1 VLQILKRHYARYTP
15 EMVEAVCGVPR
26 ASFLA
31 IAEELIR
38 NSGHDRTSYICYAV
52 GWTMHVN
59 GPQIIRSAAI
69 LQTLLGNIGR
79 PGGGIMALRGHN
91 NVQGTTDVSTLY
103 ETLPGYLAMPSVQ
116 DTSLQ
121 SYLDRHTAHVGLYG
135 AYPQYLISSLKA
147 WYGDTATAEN
157 GYGFD
162 WLPRLTGD
170 ASYEA
175 SVAAAADGA
184 LEGLIVIGMNPVV
197 GAMHGALQRKGF
209 RKLKWMV
216 VRDLA
221 MVDTAEFWRHAPE
234 IDRGEVRTEDIG
246 TEVFVFPAAAHT
258 EKSGSFANTERRLQW
273 HERAIPP
280 QADVT
285 SDLWWIHEVGRRMK
299 AKLAERDDPRD
310 RAMRALVWD
319 YATPSAEEDPDP
331 EAVLREMNGV
341 DEHGRLLRGSS
352 ELRADGTTRCGMWI
366 YAGVITEEGNH
377 ARSRTPGTADDPLGH
392 GWGWSWPANRHIL
405 YNRCSARPDGA
416 PWSERKRLVWWDE
429 ASDRW
434 TGNDVPDLPLHTA
447 PTYDPPPDAADAM
460 ARLGGTDAFIAK
472 TDGKA
477 WLFAPSGLRDGPLP
491 VHYEPVEGT
500 VRNRL
505 YGQQTNPART
515 EWRRPDNPYHLAFAD
530 PRFPVILSTNR
541 LAEMYGAGVMSRWL
555 SWLAEL
561 QPAAIV
567 EMSPAHAAE
576 LGVASGDWVTIV
588 TARSEVEARALVTP
602 RIRPFVID
610 GQRAHHV
617 AASYHYGRKGLVTG
631 DPINE
636 LFALAGEPN
645 TTIQGS
651 KVTSVAVLAGRGA
664 TGRSVVTR
672 GPLVAEPI
680 PDAGV
685 RRDLEQVGPHVEGP
699 HGYLGPAGRAFGLEE
714 DA

>member
-1 VLQILKRHYARYTP
+1 
-15 EMVEAVCGVPR
+15 
-26 ASFLA
+26 
-31 IAEELIR
+31 
-38 NSGHDRTSYICYAV
+38 
-52 GWTMHVN
+52 
-59 GPQIIRSAAI
+59 
-69 LQTLLGNIGR
+69 
-79 PGGGIMALRGHN
+79 
-91 NVQGTTDVSTLY
+91 
-103 ETLPGYLAMPSVQ
+103 
-116 DTSLQ
+116 
-121 SYLDRHTAHVGLYG
+121 
-135 AYPQYLISSLKA
+135 
-147 WYGDTATAEN
+147 
-157 GYGFD
+157 
-162 WLPRLTGD
+162 
-170 ASYEA
+170 
-175 SVAAAADGA
+175 
-184 LEGLIVIGMNPVV
+184 
-197 GAMHGALQRKGF
+197 
-209 RKLKWMV
+209 
-216 VRDLA
+216 
-221 MVDTAEFWRHAPE
+221 
-234 IDRGEVRTEDIG
+234 
-246 TEVFVFPAAAHT
+246 
-258 EKSGSFANTERRLQW
+258 
-273 HERAIPP
+273 
-280 QADVT
+280 
-285 SDLWWIHEVGRRMK
+285 
-299 AKLAERDDPRD
+299 
-310 RAMRALVWD
+310 
-319 YATPSAEEDPDP
+319 
-331 EAVLREMNGV
+331 MNGV

-610 GQRAHHV
+610 GQRVHHL

-664 TGRSVVTR
+664 TGRSVVTS
-672 GPLVAEPI
+672 GPLFAEPT

>member
-1 VLQILKRHYARYTP
+1 MLQILKRHYARYTP

-299 AKLAERDDPRD
+299 RSS
-310 RAMRALVWD
+310 
-319 YATPSAEEDPDP
+319 PSATIP
-331 EAVLREMNGV
+331 AIVRCA
-341 DEHGRLLRGSS
+341 RSC
-352 ELRADGTTRCGMWI
+352 GTTR
-366 YAGVITEEGNH
+366 H
-377 ARSRTPGTADDPLGH
+377 R
-392 GWGWSWPANRHIL
+392 
-405 YNRCSARPDGA
+405 A
-416 PWSERKRLVWWDE
+416 P
-429 ASDRW
+429 
-434 TGNDVPDLPLHTA
+434 
-447 PTYDPPPDAADAM
+447 
-460 ARLGGTDAFIAK
+460 
-472 TDGKA
+472 
-477 WLFAPSGLRDGPLP
+477 
-491 VHYEPVEGT
+491 
-500 VRNRL
+500 
-505 YGQQTNPART
+505 
-515 EWRRPDNPYHLAFAD
+515 RRIP
-530 PRFPVILSTNR
+530 
-541 LAEMYGAGVMSRWL
+541 
-555 SWLAEL
+555 
-561 QPAAIV
+561 
-567 EMSPAHAAE
+567 
-576 LGVASGDWVTIV
+576 
-588 TARSEVEARALVTP
+588 TP
-602 RIRPFVID
+602 RPSCAR
-610 GQRAHHV
+610 
-617 AASYHYGRKGLVTG
+617 
-631 DPINE
+631 
-636 LFALAGEPN
+636 
-645 TTIQGS
+645 
-651 KVTSVAVLAGRGA
+651 
-664 TGRSVVTR
+664 
-672 GPLVAEPI
+672 
-680 PDAGV
+680 
-685 RRDLEQVGPHVEGP
+685 
-699 HGYLGPAGRAFGLEE
+699 
-714 DA
+714 